1 MAGADFPLENT
12 RCDRARQW
20 SSLRLDG
27 ELSELESVLLDKHLE
42 MCGGCLAFDQRL
54 HAAARTLRLTPPEAP
69 LAPIQPELPE
79 RRVAFPV
86 GRRLMVAAIA
96 AALALGSVVGS
107 SLHRPAPDTSI
118 PAPQVSLLTRDMSQL
133 REIPRGKRVSP
144 SAPAHDTGG
153 PPEGL
158 I

>member
-1 MAGADFPLENT
+1 MAGADFPRGET
-12 RCDRARQW
+12 HCDRARQW

-27 ELSELESVLLDKHLE
+27 ELSELECALLDKHLE
-42 MCGGCLAFDQRL
+42 TCGACLAFDQRL
-54 HAAARTLRLTPPEAP
+54 DAAARTLRLAPPEP
-69 LAPIQPELPE
+69 LLVPIRLPE
-79 RRVAFPV
+79 RRVALPLR
-86 GRRLMVAAIA
+86 RRLVVAGIA

-107 SLHRPAPDTSI
+107 SLHRPAPDTST
-118 PAPQVSLLTRDMSQL
+118 PAPQVSLLTRDMTQL

-144 SAPAHDTGG
+144 PAPAHEPGG

>member
-1 MAGADFPLENT
+1 MAGADFPLENA

-42 MCGGCLAFDQRL
+42 ACGACFAFDRRL
-54 HAAARTLRLTPPEAP
+54 QTAATALRLTPPEPP

-79 RRVAFPV
+79 RPVAFPV
-86 GRRLMVAAIA
+86 RRRLVVAAIA

-107 SLHRPAPDTSI
+107 SLHRTAPDTSV

-133 REIPRGKRVSP
+133 REIPRGERVSP
-144 SAPAHDTGG
+144 PAPAHDPGG

>member
-1 MAGADFPLENT
+1 MAGADFPLGDT

-42 MCGGCLAFDQRL
+42 TCGACLSFDRRL
-54 HAAARTLRLTPPEAP
+54 HTATTTLRLTPPEP
-69 LAPIQPELPE
+69 PRTPIELPE
-79 RRVAFPV
+79 RPVAFPV
-86 GRRLMVAAIA
+86 RRRLVIAAIA

-107 SLHRPAPDTSI
+107 TLHRPAPDTST
-118 PAPQVSLLTRDMSQL
+118 PVPQVSMLTRDMSQL
-133 REIPRGKRVSP
+133 REIPRGKRVAP
-144 SAPAHDTGG
+144 PAPAHDTGG

>member
-27 ELSELESVLLDKHLE
+27 ELSELEAVLLDKHLE
-42 MCGGCLAFDQRL
+42 NCGACLSFDQGL
-54 HAAARTLRLTPPEAP
+54 HVAATTLRLTPPEP
-69 LAPIQPELPE
+69 LLVPIRLPE
-79 RRVAFPV
+79 RRVAFPAR
-86 GRRLMVAAIA
+86 RRLVVAGIA

-107 SLHRPAPDTSI
+107 SLHRPAPDTTT
-118 PAPQVSLLTRDMSQL
+118 PAPQVSLLTRDMTQL
-133 REIPRGKRVSP
+133 REIPRGKRVAP
-144 SAPAHDTGG
+144 PAPAHDPGG

>member
-1 MAGADFPLENT
+1 MAGAEFPLEHK

-42 MCGGCLAFDQRL
+42 MCGACLAFDQRL
-54 HAAARTLRLTPPEAP
+54 HAAATMLRLTPPEAP
-69 LAPIQPELPE
+69 LAPIQLPELPE
-79 RRVAFPV
+79 RRVGFPV
-86 GRRLMVAAIA
+86 RRRLMVAAIA

-107 SLHRPAPDTSI
+107 SLHRPAPDRSI

-133 REIPRGKRVSP
+133 REIPRGKLVLP
-144 SAPAHDTGG
+144 APAHDPGG

>member
-1 MAGADFPLENT
+1 MAGADFPLEHT

-27 ELSELESVLLDKHLE
+27 ELSELECVLLDKHLE
-42 MCGGCLAFDQRL
+42 SCGACLSFDRRL
-54 HAAARTLRLTPPEAP
+54 HAAATALRLTPPEPP
-69 LAPIQPELPE
+69 LVPIQLPE
-79 RRVAFPV
+79 RKVAFPV
-86 GRRLMVAAIA
+86 GRRLVVAGIA

-107 SLHRPAPDTSI
+107 TLHRPAPERSTPS
-118 PAPQVSLLTRDMSQL
+118 PQVSLLTRDMSQL
-133 REIPRGKRVSP
+133 REIPRGERVSP
-144 SAPAHDTGG
+144 PAPARDPGG

>member
-1 MAGADFPLENT
+1 MAGADFPRGET
-12 RCDRARQW
+12 HCDRARQW

-27 ELSELESVLLDKHLE
+27 ELSELERVLLDKHLE
-42 MCGGCLAFDQRL
+42 TCGACLAFDQRL
-54 HAAARTLRLTPPEAP
+54 DAAARTLRLAPPEP
-69 LAPIQPELPE
+69 LLVPIRLPE
-79 RRVAFPV
+79 RRVAFSR
-86 GRRLMVAAIA
+86 RRLVVAGIA

-107 SLHRPAPDTSI
+107 SLHRPAPDTST

-133 REIPRGKRVSP
+133 RELPRGTRVAP
-144 SAPAHDTGG
+144 PAPAHEPGG

>member
-1 MAGADFPLENT
+1 MAGADFPLENS

-42 MCGGCLAFDQRL
+42 TCGACLSFDQRL
-54 HAAARTLRLTPPEAP
+54 HAAATTLRLTPPESP
-69 LAPIQPELPE
+69 LVPIRLPE
-79 RRVAFPV
+79 RRVGFPA
-86 GRRLMVAAIA
+86 GRRLVVVGIA

-107 SLHRPAPDTSI
+107 SLHRPAPDTTT
-118 PAPQVSLLTRDMSQL
+118 PAPEVSLLTRDMSQL
-133 REIPRGKRVSP
+133 REIPRGKRVAP
-144 SAPAHDTGG
+144 PAPAHEPGG